1 MYSENIATS
10 RRKEAHMNARAW
22 RIGAL
27 ATLVVSVAAFAGWG
41 QAYPQGLIIDPPTSE
56 VLTVSIS
63 TDKPQYQVGD
73 LVTISYEVNKAAYIY
88 IWDIMPTGEV
98 QVVFP
103 SASYPGG
110 LDNFVEAGAHQLP
123 RSFPVAPPYGTEYL
137 QILATTQPV
146 DIASFPMSDP
156 GLFQEQVEVHVMG
169 LLLEDERTWSF
180 TSFEIIEGAP
190 SNYVRLDISSTPSGA
205 SISIDGTFIG
215 YTPRTHYVS
224 QGMHRISISKSGY
237 APYETFLILFGTGTR
252 TINPTLT
259 PLGPTNAPPT
269 ASFTYSPPNPF
280 VGTYV
285 QFNANASSDSDGAIV
300 SYSWS
305 FGDGST
311 GSGPAIWHPFLY
323 GGSFPVTLTVQDDDG
338 ATNSLTR
345 TVQVGPTNV
354 PPVAS
359 FTFTN
364 LGGNWVQFNASG
376 SSDSDGSIVSY
387 SWNFGDGSAAGS
399 GSVIYHPFP
408 TASTFLVTLTVTDD
422 DGATG
427 TVSQSVALAPANAAP
442 IASFAFTPVGS
453 NWVRLDATAST
464 DSDGAI
470 ISYSWN
476 FGDGSAAGSGSVIY
490 HPFPA
495 ASSYLVTLTVT
506 DDDGATG
513 TSSQLVDL
521 SPPAQPPIAAFT
533 HSPTYP
539 VAGQL
544 VTLNATGSSDP
555 DGSIVLYR
563 WDLNGDGLYDA
574 SGPIIQGSFGLAGV
588 VAVRLDVTDDDGL
601 TGSVT
606 QMIVVGTSG
615 GPVGAP
621 LMGTT
626 PGIFVWGTDRWHVT
640 VNAGAGWSTPH
651 AYRIELRTD
660 GTFENVNDPSG
671 SPVIPLGLTPTP
683 LGGDWT
689 VTFEGSIL
697 SGSVDYTFRVP
708 DSTSIWMSLK
718 LDVDGN
724 GTLDETT
731 SFVYLR
737 HSLVRPPSVPMV
749 VGLPRGSSDE
759 LLPGLDFRIGTAAR
773 YTEVSRWI
781 FWQTT
786 VSALESL

>member
-1 MYSENIATS
+1 
-10 RRKEAHMNARAW
+10 
-22 RIGAL
+22 
-27 ATLVVSVAAFAGWG
+27 
-41 QAYPQGLIIDPPTSE
+41 
-56 VLTVSIS
+56 
-63 TDKPQYQVGD
+63 
-73 LVTISYEVNKAAYIY
+73 
-88 IWDIMPTGEV
+88 
-98 QVVFP
+98 
-103 SASYPGG
+103 
-110 LDNFVEAGAHQLP
+110 
-123 RSFPVAPPYGTEYL
+123 
-137 QILATTQPV
+137 
-146 DIASFPMSDP
+146 
-156 GLFQEQVEVHVMG
+156 
-169 LLLEDERTWSF
+169 
-180 TSFEIIEGAP
+180 
-190 SNYVRLDISSTPSGA
+190 VRLDISSTPSGA

-408 TASTFLVTLTVTDD
+408 
-422 DGATG
+422 
-427 TVSQSVALAPANAAP
+427 
-442 IASFAFTPVGS
+442 
-453 NWVRLDATAST
+453 
-464 DSDGAI
+464 
-470 ISYSWN
+470 
-476 FGDGSAAGSGSVIY
+476 
-490 HPFPA
+490 A

-533 HSPTYP
+533 YSPTYP